1 VLLVERGPVPNKP
14 SPCTRNWPAASST
27 RHSLRQ
33 QSRWRPA
40 SGSVALGREKAAPVS
55 TCKKRGSSLPSLS
68 SIRRR
73 ERARFC
79 GAAVTMK
86 VGCDAGWSAEALS
99 HAAEPHH
106 DLRGDRSSSSGTQ
119 KQCRRRC
126 SAGAPP
132 AHRPRAL
139 DARRTNRHSRQRCA
153 ALLSNLASGPSYK
166 LRVREFAG
174 IPISRNRICS
184 LSANSCSRCASA
196 MTPALRASGIW
207 RSKNAVL
214 ARSRRGRW
222 QTLLTGRLRSKCNDF
237 LRGT

>member
-1 VLLVERGPVPNKP
+1 MYRLIVVSFARTVCRKA
-14 SPCTRNWPAASST
+14 SIAA
-27 RHSLRQ
+27 
-33 QSRWRPA
+33 A
-40 SGSVALGREKAAPVS
+40 
-55 TCKKRGSSLPSLS
+55 
-68 SIRRR
+68 RR
-73 ERARFC
+73 
-79 GAAVTMK
+79 
-86 VGCDAGWSAEALS
+86 S
-99 HAAEPHH
+99 H
-106 DLRGDRSSSSGTQ
+106 LGTQ

-196 MTPALRASGIW
+196 MTPALRASREEPQGTVAD
-207 RSKNAVL
+207 AVNRKI
-214 ARSRRGRW
+214 AFQMQRFPSRN
-222 QTLLTGRLRSKCNDF
+222 LTEHQG
-237 LRGT
+237 